1 MTSKTRRLL
10 LLCSALGL
18 FLVSNTGCGPVQAS
32 MAITESAKALEN
44 AQAAQ
49 ADTLAPYPYYRAEA
63 FLYMA
68 KTKAGFAE
76 YEIAREYAG
85 KAKADAEAKAKA
97 DAAKMRAA
105 APAAVEVGDED
116 GGVSPMEGSLVHS
129 TPKAVHEY

>member
-1 MTSKTRRLL
+1 MFI
-10 LLCSALGL
+10 CSALGL
-18 FLVSNTGCGPVQAS
+18 LVLSNVGCGPVQAS

-49 ADTLAPYPYYRAEA
+49 ADTLAPYPFYRAEA

-85 KAKADAEAKAKA
+85 KAKADAEKAEEKA
-97 DAAKMRAA
+97 RRRFRLMKLRDARM
-105 APAAVEVGDED
+105 
-116 GGVSPMEGSLVHS
+116 GGG
-129 TPKAVHEY
+129 AQ

>member
-1 MTSKTRRLL
+1 MTSKTLRLL
-10 LLCSALGL
+10 LMCCSLGL
-18 FLVSNTGCGPVQAS
+18 LVVSNSGCGPVQAS
-32 MAITESAKALEN
+32 MVITESAKALEN

-85 KAKADAEAKAKA
+85 KAKADAEKAEEKA
-97 DAAKMRAA
+97 RRRFRLMKLRDARL
-105 APAAVEVGDED
+105 
-116 GGVSPMEGSLVHS
+116 GGGMQ
-129 TPKAVHEY
+129 